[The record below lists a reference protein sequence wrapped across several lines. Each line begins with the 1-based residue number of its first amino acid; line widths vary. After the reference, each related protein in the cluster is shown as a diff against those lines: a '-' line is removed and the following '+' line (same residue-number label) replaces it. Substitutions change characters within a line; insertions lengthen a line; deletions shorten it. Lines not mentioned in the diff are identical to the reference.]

1 MIQLF
6 SRLFRLRLAL
16 LNGIAATGGYLLFP
30 AETDT
35 MRLCAA
41 FFGVAFLAAGG
52 SALNQ
57 VMERDI
63 DCLMERTRYR
73 PLPTGELAPAT
84 AAIIAGIVIL
94 AGLVQ
99 LAVVGGPIPAGLG
112 GGALFLYL
120 AVYTPLKRRTSCA
133 LAVGAI
139 CGAIPPVIGWC
150 IAGGLPQDFRVVL
163 LAGLLYLWQIPHF
176 WLFQRR
182 HAEDYRRAGIP
193 SVAAA
198 MNASVSS
205 ILFRLWIVAL
215 VAGAMLLPAFG
226 IVGQTAGFWYAA
238 FPLPMLLISKYSS
251 EKVLFSYLNFFPLL
265 VTLVLLFQR
274 GL

>member
-1 MIQLF
+1 MILLY

-16 LNGIAATGGYLLFP
+16 LNGIAAAGGYLLYP
-30 AETDT
+30 AEPEA
-35 MRLCAA
+35 MRLFASLI
-41 FFGVAFLAAGG
+41 GVALLAAGG

-57 VMERDI
+57 LMECDL
-63 DCLMERTRYR
+63 DSLMERTRCR
-73 PLPTGELAPAT
+73 PLPAGELTPAT
-84 AAIIAGIVIL
+84 AAIVAGIVIL

-99 LAVVGGPIPAGLG
+99 LAAVGGPIPAGLG
-112 GGALFLYL
+112 GFALFLYL
-120 AVYTPLKRRTSCA
+120 VVYTPLKRRTSCA
-133 LAVGAI
+133 LAVGAV
-139 CGAIPPVIGWC
+139 CGAIPPLIGWC
-150 IAGGLPQDFRVVL
+150 IAGGQPLDFRVVL

-193 SVAAA
+193 SVSAA
-198 MNASVSS
+198 MNSSIFS

-238 FPLPMLLISKYSS
+238 FPLPLLLISLNSS
-251 EKVLFSYLNFFPLL
+251 EKALFSYLNLFPLL